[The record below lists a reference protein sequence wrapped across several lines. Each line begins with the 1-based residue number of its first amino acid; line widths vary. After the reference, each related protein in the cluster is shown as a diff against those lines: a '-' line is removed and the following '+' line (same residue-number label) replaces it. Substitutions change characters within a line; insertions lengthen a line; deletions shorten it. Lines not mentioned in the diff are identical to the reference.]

1 MKHTNYDH
9 SVSLQRDM
17 EFQIQTLIFSLISN
31 MSMIRYFRIKY
42 VTMIKY
48 IKV

>member
-17 EFQIQTLIFSLISN
+17 EFQIQKLIFSLIS
-31 MSMIRYFRIKY
+31 MSMIRYIRIKY

>member
-17 EFQIQTLIFSLISN
+17 EFQIQKLIFSLISN
-31 MSMIRYFRIKY
+31 MAPIKY
-42 VTMIKY
+42 TESILGCR
-48 IKV
+48 